1 MLNDHG
7 VATLAVSVPSG
18 STRTVV
24 ATYSPADGDFT
35 ESAGSVARQDPTI
48 TSHVTSAH
56 AKTKYGWYR
65 SKVTVSFTCHATSA
79 SLAGGCPAAVTLSKK
94 GAGQSVSRT
103 VSATDGGAAT
113 AVVKGINIDLSKPTV
128 KLTGVKSGHT
138 YSTAPTIKVTAKD
151 ALSGVASKH
160 TAKTKS
166 TKHGV
171 TTVHYTVTV
180 KDKAG
185 NIKTVKG
192 TYKIA

>member
-1 MLNDHG
+1 
-7 VATLAVSVPSG
+7 V
-18 STRTVV
+18 
-24 ATYSPADGDFT
+24 
-35 ESAGSVARQDPTI
+35 
-48 TSHVTSAH
+48 
-56 AKTKYGWYR
+56 
-65 SKVTVSFTCHATSA
+65 KVTFTCHATSA
-79 SLAGGCPAAVTLSKK
+79 ALAGGCPAAVTLSKK

-160 TAKTKS
+160 TAKKKS

-185 NIKTVKG
+185 NVKTVKG
-192 TYKIA
+192 TYKIG